1 MFKVNIHITQGG
13 RGGEAESL
21 IFTEDSFPHYVLHNK
36 RFKDVSLFANLLT
49 DVVLLNR
56 KASLFCRIVFFFGGG
71 GNRKVDLKEKTAVF
85 PSITDD

>member
-21 IFTEDSFPHYVLHNK
+21 IFTEDHSFPHYVLHNK
-36 RFKDVSLFANLLT
+36 RVKDVSLFANLLT

-71 GNRKVDLKEKTAVF
+71 GR
-85 PSITDD
+85 